1 MPPLS
6 LTQAKYALA
15 MFAMSVNDVPGW
27 LVTIPPSGI
36 GVPVALTP
44 GLAPHC
50 DVLTVVPADELVAAG
65 LLPGDPL
72 LLLLPLLHPAASIPM
87 AAARATAARARGA
100 CSRILTYPHLQ
111 VVMALNVP
119 LLRGEPMLAMPSPR
133 G

>member
-1 MPPLS
+1 
-6 LTQAKYALA
+6 

-44 GLAPHC
+44 GLGPHC

-72 LLLLPLLHPAASIPM
+72 LLLVLLHPAASIPM
-87 AAARATAARARGA
+87 AAARATAARVPGA
-100 CSRILTYPHLQ
+100 CSRILTNPHLQ